1 MSLARTLE
9 TRLLYSSRMVELSV
23 TSSMITRAEERAEE
37 MGALNNSITE
47 GEANLE
53 AFIAEQSVSEHLKQ
67 SLEDTYDYDL
77 LWAPKGNVL
86 TADIKTKR
94 RTKLP
99 SPYFDCHIADT
110 SLHQDCDTYIFTSIV
125 KTDNSFGV
133 WALGWI
139 TKKDFL
145 SKAKRV
151 RKGDRDGRFVEHV
164 DAYKCKVSELWR
176 MP

>member
-1 MSLARTLE
+1 
-9 TRLLYSSRMVELSV
+9 MVELSV
-23 TSSMITRAEERAEE
+23 TTGMILRAEQRAEE

-53 AFIAEQSVSEHLKQ
+53 AFIAEQAVSEHLKQ
-67 SLEDTYDYDL
+67 RIEDTYDYDL
-77 LWAPKGNVL
+77 FWAPHGHVL

-99 SPYFDCHIADT
+99 SPHFDCHIADT
-110 SLHQDCDTYIFTSIV
+110 SLHQECDTYIFASIV
-125 KTDNSFGV
+125 KTDKKFRV

-145 SKAKRV
+145 GKAKRV
-151 RKGDRDGRFVEHV
+151 RKGDRDGAFVEHV

>member
-1 MSLARTLE
+1 MVHTSE
-9 TRLLYSSRMVELSV
+9 KRLPCLSRMVELSV
-23 TSSMITRAEERAEE
+23 TTGMILRAEQRAEE

-53 AFIAEQSVSEHLKQ
+53 AFIAEQAVSEHLKQ
-67 SLEDTYDYDL
+67 RIEDTYDYDL
-77 LWAPKGNVL
+77 FWAPHGHVL

-110 SLHQDCDTYIFTSIV
+110 SLHQECDTYIFASIV
-125 KTDNSFGV
+125 KTDKKFRV

-145 SKAKRV
+145 GKAKRV
-151 RKGDRDGRFVEHV
+151 RKGDRDGAFVEHV

>member
-1 MSLARTLE
+1 
-9 TRLLYSSRMVELSV
+9 MVEISV
-23 TSSMITRAEERAEE
+23 TPRMIIRAEQRAEK

-53 AFIAEQSVSEHLKQ
+53 AFIAEQALSKHLKQ
-67 SLEDTYDYDL
+67 KLEDTYNYDL
-77 LWAPKGNVL
+77 FWAPKGRVL

-94 RTKLP
+94 RTKPP

-110 SLHQDCDTYIFTSIV
+110 SLHQDCETYIFASIV
-125 KTDNSFGV
+125 RTKETFRV

-139 TKKDFL
+139 TKDAFL
-145 SKAKRV
+145 KKAKRV
-151 RKGDRDGRFVEHV
+151 FKGDRDGDFVEHV
-164 DAYKCKVSELWR
+164 DAYKCKVSDLSR